1 MAEIIFYNPIDMD
14 KYDRFK
20 KIAKEN
26 DIDIIEVGKDHLDYT
41 IGHLLGIEGFSEEKK
56 EGRDDD
62 YNLDF
67 DFTLFNGFENEELF
81 DLLDTLR
88 ENEASV
94 QHKAGITEN
103 NVKWTLRE
111 LLIENDREAKTMGL
125 IHKINGLIEKAEGLK
140 QKHGEDKKVQ
150 RIIDEILAYFNDSS
164 IFEIEI
170 AKKHYLSLL
179 DEVLR
184 FEKENE

>member
-1 MAEIIFYNPIDMD
+1 MAKILFYNPIDMD

-20 KIAKEN
+20 KIAAAK
-26 DIDIIEVGKDHLDYT
+26 DIEIVEVGKDQLDDK
-41 IGHLLGIEGFSEEKK
+41 IGKLLEIEGFDESHVPVKEEH
-56 EGRDDD
+56 ED
-62 YNLDF
+62 LDF
-67 DFTLFNGFENEELF
+67 DFILFSGFENQELF
-81 DLLDTLR
+81 DFLDEIR
-88 ENEASV
+88 ENGAGV
-94 QHKAGITEN
+94 QHKAGLTEN

>member
-1 MAEIIFYNPIDMD
+1 
-14 KYDRFK
+14 
-20 KIAKEN
+20 
-26 DIDIIEVGKDHLDYT
+26 
-41 IGHLLGIEGFSEEKK
+41 
-56 EGRDDD
+56 
-62 YNLDF
+62 
-67 DFTLFNGFENEELF
+67 
-81 DLLDTLR
+81 
-88 ENEASV
+88 
-94 QHKAGITEN
+94 
-103 NVKWTLRE
+103 
-111 LLIENDREAKTMGL
+111 MGL

>member
-1 MAEIIFYNPIDMD
+1 MAEILFYNPVDMD

-26 DIDIIEVGKDHLDYT
+26 DIEIIEVGKEHLDYT

-56 EGRDDD
+56 EVRDDD
-62 YNLDF
+62 YDLDF

-111 LLIENDREAKTMGL
+111 LLKENDREAKTMGL
-125 IHKINGLIEKAEGLK
+125 IYKINQLIEKS
-140 QKHGEDKKVQ
+140 
-150 RIIDEILAYFNDSS
+150 EILADKYGEDEKITKLIGEIGDYFNDSS
-164 IFEIEI
+164 IFEIET
-170 AKKHYLSLL
+170 AKKYYLTLL
-179 DEVLR
+179 DETLR
-184 FEKENE
+184 VEKENE